1 MAVKSYV
8 KAWGDTFMSFK
19 ILKKLMLVQKL
30 TVPHVKVPI
39 FNFLE
44 LEGQGKWHYHR
55 GPCPLPVKRP
65 INMKEIKVS
74 STVPNRVKPM
84 YCKMFATVLN

>member
-1 MAVKSYV
+1 MAVKSSL
-8 KAWGDTFMSFK
+8 KEWGDTFTSFK
-19 ILKKLMLVQKL
+19 ILKESTLVKQ

-44 LEGQGKWHYHR
+44 LEGQEKWLYHS
-55 GPCPLPVKRP
+55 GPLSLPVKRP

-74 STVPNRVKPM
+74 STMPN
-84 YCKMFATVLN
+84 

>member
-1 MAVKSYV
+1 
-8 KAWGDTFMSFK
+8 
-19 ILKKLMLVQKL
+19 MLVKKQ

-44 LEGQGKWHYHR
+44 LEGQGHYHR
-55 GPCPLPVKRP
+55 GPRSLPVKRP
-65 INMKEIKVS
+65 IHMKEIKVS

-84 YCKMFATVLN
+84 YILQNVRYRIELRNGRTFNPSQKD